1 MLKKILFCTNF
12 SESSHK
18 AFTHALDLA
27 KTHHAKLYILHVTRN
42 LVYPEQLLFYL
53 PPKKLEELK
62 ASRKKEIIQK
72 LDTHYLQKMEEFR
85 DYEIL
90 VREGVAIREIILTA
104 KEESVNI
111 IIMGTRGRKGRI
123 HVFLGSTPEGVA
135 KASPCPVLITRGS
148 QEHDSSSLGPLLPL

>member
-27 KTHHAKLYILHVTRN
+27 KTHHAKLLILHVTRG

-62 ASRKKEIIQK
+62 ASRKEEIIQK
-72 LDTHYLQKMEEFR
+72 LDTHYLQNMEEFR

-90 VREGVAIREIILTA
+90 IREGAGTQEIILTA
-104 KEESVNI
+104 ERESVDI
-111 IIMGTRGRKGRI
+111 IIMGTRGRKSRI
-123 HVFLGSTPEGVA
+123 HVFFGNTPEGVA
-135 KASPCPVLITRGS
+135 KASPCPVLITRGF
-148 QEHDSSSLGPLLPL
+148 QEHN